1 MEFVHVSVMPE
12 EVISWAPQDA
22 RLIVDGTAGEAGHTL
37 LLARRCPNA
46 RILAFDRDPEMLE
59 RARKKLGLAGMENRV
74 ELIRGSFGE
83 IPEHTREA
91 DFILLDLGVSM
102 HHFRGAGRGF
112 SYTDDSLDM
121 RLDPD
126 LEETAADIINHSSEK
141 DLKLIFQNY
150 GEERFAGRIARAI
163 VQKRPVRTARDLSS
177 IILGSVPRSRSH
189 PATRVFQAL
198 RIAVNDELGEIE
210 RALPLL
216 ARSLAPGGRL
226 AVISFHSLEDRIVKH
241 GLRALDLKILTK
253 KPLEPTEE
261 EVRANPASRSA
272 RLRVAEKPADN
283 AGEGP

>member
-102 HHFRGAGRGF
+102 HHFRG
-112 SYTDDSLDM
+112 
-121 RLDPD
+121 
-126 LEETAADIINHSSEK
+126 
-141 DLKLIFQNY
+141 
-150 GEERFAGRIARAI
+150 
-163 VQKRPVRTARDLSS
+163 
-177 IILGSVPRSRSH
+177 
-189 PATRVFQAL
+189 
-198 RIAVNDELGEIE
+198 
-210 RALPLL
+210 
-216 ARSLAPGGRL
+216 
-226 AVISFHSLEDRIVKH
+226 
-241 GLRALDLKILTK
+241 
-253 KPLEPTEE
+253 
-261 EVRANPASRSA
+261 
-272 RLRVAEKPADN
+272 
-283 AGEGP
+283 